1 MRKIISCFITLTILL
16 GLFCA
21 PFSVAAETM
30 PSDVELDEAES
41 TLIGLGI
48 IDRADYN
55 PDALL
60 SRAEFASLISSL
72 CDFVPS
78 NKHYLDNMDVIF
90 GEDNSDKL
98 ITSADEQVFDDV
110 DSTMEEFE
118 AINAVYEKGY
128 MRGITPT
135 HFGPYYDITAGEVV
149 KVIVSMLGRD
159 QLAQYKGGY
168 PNGYM
173 TVARDIKLTAG
184 ISVSSSD
191 FITLRQTL
199 NLIYN
204 AFDINVYELTGV
216 GTDGESTYTQS
227 DKTFLNYCADVYKAE
242 GIMTDNGITTLY
254 GASAVGED
262 AVVIGGM
269 RMYIADSYSARD
281 YIGRQ
286 LVAYYSKTDSDKKY
300 LEYAAPTDNDTA
312 VTFDADDFAGY
323 TSTQMKYYDENGK
336 LVKASLSNPKVICN
350 NTVLNRYNASTFSFL
365 FGDITLASTG
375 ASSAYDIIIVNNY
388 NVGKIAKANK
398 ADKIIYS
405 DTVYG
410 NMSDIKTLELKEQ
423 SGKVITITDA
433 NGASLDFDA
442 LLPGSII
449 SVARSTNGNYI
460 KIIVSTSTVEGFV
473 VTDYAL
479 TDSME
484 ISNGTDTYTIKG
496 EALLSA
502 NSNIRIG
509 EAYDLGF
516 DYEGNLVWFISQKE
530 AGTADAAASTLKKAF
545 LIDSDDPSN
554 GLSISYVVKLFNDSG
569 ELAIYELDKKVIL
582 NHSSVTAPNAMT
594 EIANAEGKI
603 VLYRLDKDTN
613 LLKEIV
619 TPLAFGDADTD
630 NRGWYAVNPYVK
642 LSAESDS
649 DADKAAYDS
658 YLTAHACNK
667 YLYQSNG
674 GQLDKSM
681 IYDKNATLF
690 AVPGVETEYDDEKK
704 FHVNAVKFI
713 NNKSYYI
720 NAYDTDR
727 NALAPMV
734 FAFSSGGG
742 SVSGDAV
749 SARTS
754 FLITKVMKT
763 LNSDE
768 EETNTFK
775 GYLMDFDKKTATE
788 TTLAVSTGVE
798 FVDSDNNTGA
808 AAVQLEPGDII
819 RYATNSDGEISA
831 VFVAYDKN
839 LGVAYPFGTP
849 SADWYDADSY
859 AGYAYTANDS
869 YVRLTSAEPHEVAQK
884 AYDKW
889 IADGNSAT
897 DYDAALAEFNYIT
910 DRANAVVHTV
920 GKVVLVVEETRN
932 GITVRNGS
940 FEDIVSYEESGT
952 PASGR
957 YSKIVGTE
965 TSWGHTIGTV
975 IYK

>member
-21 PFSVAAETM
+21 PFSVAAEAM
-30 PSDVELDEAES
+30 PSAVELDEAEA

-227 DKTFLNYCADVYKAE
+227 DKTFLNYCADLYKAE

-254 GASAVGED
+254 GVSAVGED

-300 LEYAAPTDNDTA
+300 LEYAAPADNDTA

-388 NVGKIAKANK
+388 KVGKISKVNTI
-398 ADKIIYS
+398 DKIAYADTIYG
-405 DTVYG
+405 TM
-410 NMSDIKTLELKEQ
+410 NDIKTLELEEQ
-423 SGKVITITDA
+423 SGKVIIITDA
-433 NGASLDFDA
+433 NGTILDFDS
-442 LLPGSII
+442 LVPGSVV
-449 SVARSTNGNYI
+449 SVATGANGSYI
-460 KIIVSTSTVEGFV
+460 KIIVSTNTLSGFT
-473 VTDYAL
+473 VTDYTL

-484 ISNGTDTYTIKG
+484 ISNGTDTYVIKG

-516 DYEGNLVWFISQKE
+516 DYKGNLVWFISQKE
-530 AGTADAAASTLKKAF
+530 AGTADPSASTLKKAF
-545 LIDSDDPSN
+545 LVKSNSTSN
-554 GLSISYVVKLFNDSG
+554 GLLVSHVVKLFNDSG
-569 ELAIYELDKKVIL
+569 ELAIYELDEKVIL
-582 NHSSVTAPNAMT
+582 NHSSVTAANAMSQV
-594 EIANAEGKI
+594 ASAEGKV
-603 VLYRLDKDTN
+603 VLYRLDKETN
-613 LLKEIV
+613 LLKEMV

-630 NRGWYAVNPYVK
+630 NRGWYEVNPYVE
-642 LSAESDS
+642 LSAASDNV
-649 DADKAAYDS
+649 ADTTAYES
-658 YLTAHACNK
+658 YLTAHASNR
-667 YLYQSNG
+667 YIYQSNG
-674 GQLDKSM
+674 GYLDKSM
-681 IYDKNATLF
+681 IYNNNATLF
-690 AVPGVETEYDDEKK
+690 AVPGVKTEYDDEKK
-704 FHVNAVKFI
+704 FHVNTVKFI
-713 NNKSYYI
+713 QNHGYYI
-720 NAYDTDR
+720 NAYDTNR
-727 NALAPMV
+727 NALAPTA

-749 SARTS
+749 NERTS

-763 LNSDE
+763 VNSE
-768 EETNTFK
+768 EKETNTFK

-788 TTLAVSTGVE
+788 VTLAVSTEVE
-798 FVDSDNNTGA
+798 FVDIDNNTGA
-808 AAVQLEPGDII
+808 SAVQLEPGDII
-819 RYATNSDGEISA
+819 RYATNSDEEISA
-831 VFVAYDKN
+831 IFVSYDKD

-849 SADWYDADSY
+849 SADWYNADAY
-859 AGYAYTANDS
+859 AGYAYTVNGS
-869 YVRLTSAEPHEVAQK
+869 YVRLTNAEPHEVPQK

-889 IADGNSAT
+889 IADGNDASN
-897 DYDAALAEFNYIT
+897 YDAVLAEFNYIT

-920 GKVVLVVEETRN
+920 GKVILVVEETRN
-932 GITVRNGS
+932 GITVRSGS
-940 FEDIVSYEESGT
+940 LEDIISYEQSGT